1 MSCFILEYITIKE
14 KEDLISLRG
23 RYDNAVPR
31 KEMINNIE
39 GKNFDEKIKKLIS
52 LIINDKIKFGNF
64 SNNMIKYQYAVIMTE
79 KETGFDKELKEIAQ
93 IFMKYYKEKN
103 NRKKYAVIYEKEGSG
118 SYAFYLRGKYI
129 PKKHCFSSYGYVS
142 RTDGWNRGDVLFGK
156 KKAVVVQ
163 HIMGENFHIEK
174 ITK

>member
-14 KEDLISLRG
+14 KEVLISLRG
-23 RYDNAVPR
+23 RYNNVVPR
-31 KEMINNIE
+31 KEIINNIE
-39 GKNFDEKIKKLIS
+39 GKDFDEKIEKLMKLIK
-52 LIINDKIKFGNF
+52 NNQIKFGNF
-64 SNNMIKYQYAVIMTE
+64 SNNMIKYQYAVIMAE
-79 KETGFDKELKEIAQ
+79 KETDFIKGPKEIAQ
-93 IFMKYYKEKN
+93 VFMKYYKEKN

-142 RTDGWNRGDVLFGK
+142 KTDGWNRGDVLFCK

-163 HIMGENFHIEK
+163 HIMGENFHIEEIK
-174 ITK
+174 K

>member
-14 KEDLISLRG
+14 KENLISLRG
-23 RYDNAVPR
+23 GYDNVVPR
-31 KEMINNIE
+31 KETINNIE
-39 GKNFDEKIKKLIS
+39 GKDFEEKIEKLIK
-52 LIINDKIKFGNF
+52 NNQIKFGNF
-64 SNNMIKYQYAVIMTE
+64 SNNMIKYQYAVIMAE

-93 IFMKYYKEKN
+93 LFMKYYKEKN

-118 SYAFYLRGKYI
+118 SYAFCLRGKYI

-142 RTDGWNRGDVLFGK
+142 RTDGWNRGDVLFCK

-163 HIMGENFHIEK
+163 HIMGENFHIEEIIK
-174 ITK
+174 

>member
-23 RYDNAVPR
+23 GYDNVVPR
-31 KEMINNIE
+31 KETINNIE
-39 GKNFDEKIKKLIS
+39 GKDFELIK
-52 LIINDKIKFGNF
+52 NNQIKFGNF
-64 SNNMIKYQYAVIMTE
+64 SNNMIKYQYAVIMVE

-93 IFMKYYKEKN
+93 VFMKYYKEKN

-142 RTDGWNRGDVLFGK
+142 RTDGWNRGNVLFGK
-156 KKAVVVQ
+156 KKAIVVQ
-163 HIMGENFHIEK
+163 HIMGENFHIEE